1 MISAHSFRHN
11 AGMSL
16 RRYGGEYVGYLFFF
30 KLYLAVVQRLY
41 YGERFHMYSFLSEI
55 SAAVLECLFNYET
68 HSDEFR
74 ARLLNEFHD
83 AFGSIAV
90 GEEIVDEKHP
100 VVFVQIFP
108 AYDYIV
114 LSLFGER
121 RHRED

>member
-16 RRYGGEYVGYLFFF
+16 RRYGGESVGYLFFF

-55 SAAVLECLFNYET
+55 SAAVLECFFNYET

-74 ARLLNEFHD
+74 
-83 AFGSIAV
+83 SAV
-90 GEEIVDEKHP
+90 EQVCATAATISAALG
-100 VVFVQIFP
+100 
-108 AYDYIV
+108 Y
-114 LSLFGER
+114 
-121 RHRED
+121 REA